1 MRWRAG
7 LSRWHRIALVRELS
21 SAAMMDGASAL
32 GARYARAQRQSAVEL
47 QQQSMAK
54 AQAIFAAQ
62 VIFPFTEGLNFKEYS
77 ISGVFVMSVASCTYL
92 RG

>member
-1 MRWRAG
+1 
-7 LSRWHRIALVRELS
+7 
-21 SAAMMDGASAL
+21 MMDGASAL

-62 VIFPFTEGLNFKEYS
+62 VCHLCLTATQDLEACGL
-77 ISGVFVMSVASCTYL
+77 
-92 RG
+92 